1 MKSYIQSIKLIS
13 RLALLL
19 VCDSPLQAQ
28 TPPPVRVMPLGDSIT
43 QGCCSGTTTEGGYR
57 NKLYYLLTAQSFN
70 LDFVGSILDF
80 NNPVLPDRDHEGRPG
95 ARIND
100 LRQNIASWLKASEDP
115 DVILLNIGTND
126 FYNGSSV
133 AAALDS
139 IRNLIV
145 DLSSLRPHAKI
156 IVSSLLPRTDTV
168 ERMQLHESFNEA
180 LPAMVSEQAALG
192 RQVSF
197 ADIHAAVSPEYL
209 SADGVHPTLAGYDKM
224 ADGWLPAIQQ
234 VITPLGTSDPPMIA
248 GVSARTDLG
257 HVTLKFSKPI
267 KDADAVPANFS
278 INGGVSVLQ
287 ASLDAATKRIVTLS
301 TGNQSPGTIYDL
313 TVTGIHDRTPAEN
326 TIKPGTV
333 RKFTSMT
340 VTDGS
345 FEQNGLQWTGSGN
358 YAIYSPEN
366 PKASDGSTLV
376 VFNDGE
382 RSPNGLV
389 SQTVPTI
396 AGQKYLLSFDMGVYA
411 FNKQTQSL
419 ALTVT
424 DNIVGQVILSRSDA
438 LNGLGGATGSTLW
451 VSKESKFVATSA
463 STTLTFQDT
472 SPVTDSIDLLLDNIQ
487 MDGLVSRTLAVQAS
501 PPSALKVTVSPAD
514 SNANGDGV
522 TDLARYYDDLT
533 VVTLTAPLLSPGGG
547 AFEKWLKN
555 GVDYSLNFGTT
566 ITMDANIVM
575 TAVYAPPTVPI
586 ANDDSFAGYV
596 ETPLQMAAPGVLSND
611 TDAKSVSLTASLV
624 APPAHGLLVMNSDGS
639 FTYTPEPAFTGIDS
653 FTYQA
658 FDGGLNSNT
667 AAVNLT
673 VNAAPPGV
681 PVNGSF
687 ELGSPSDYGLLYGW
701 SGSGNR
707 QGLMTTASYPSTEGN
722 RIATFNLGNNV
733 FDAVISQSFATT
745 PGQLYTV
752 EFDMGIYGSVGYK
765 QWVQVTVAGTGVL
778 VFRVEEMIAKAG
790 SAHWYPKGYSF
801 VADSTVTTLT
811 LSDASG
817 SLPLATSQNSD
828 TLLDNVRVS
837 ESSPFTL
844 RCASSPLSGVAVA
857 LSQSDINGLS
867 DGLTDFVRSYGNGS
881 VVTLTAPL
889 VVGNYRFKKWQKNGS
904 DFTMSPAATV
914 TIDGS
919 DTFTAVYAPNTPPVA
934 NTEVYT
940 TVDGGTLTTAAPG
953 VLANDTDADG
963 NELSA
968 VLESPPAHGSLALN
982 ANGSFTYTPVP
993 GYEGADAFT
1002 YRASDDVET
1011 SAVATVDISI
1021 NPLGPLVNGSHED
1034 GMPEDFGHLDGWSA
1048 SGDALGFLYL
1058 PPNYA
1063 ALPGNGARFTCF
1075 NNGDEDFS
1083 GILSQRFATIP
1094 GATYALE
1101 YDLGITGSVGKKQ
1114 SLLVTVTGSSPTPLL
1129 SVEKQI
1135 SATGG
1140 PTFWES
1146 PTSTSHTFIADS
1158 NATTLEF
1165 RDNSGTLAL
1174 TQSQYADML
1183 LDNVRVTLISA
1194 PLGHF
1199 SDWITEN
1206 SLPADPTI
1214 DTDWDS
1220 ISNIIEYIIDG
1231 DPVHHNDL
1239 NLLPTAQLVLADPD
1253 GDLIA
1258 SRYLLFTY
1266 RWSDR
1271 SAADPTVDIKVE
1283 WSTDL
1288 TTSWNNA
1295 AATAGVV
1302 ILSANDAAAVG
1313 VDLVNVYIP
1322 RSLEVNGRLFVRL
1335 RGVFNAT
1342 K

>member
-1 MKSYIQSIKLIS
+1 MKLSIQSIKLIS
-13 RLALLL
+13 CLALLL
-19 VCDSPLQAQ
+19 VCDSPVQAQ

-57 NKLYYLLTAQSFN
+57 NKLYYLLTAKGFN
-70 LDFVGSILDF
+70 LDFVGSLLDF

-95 ARIND
+95 SRIND
-100 LRQNIASWLKASEDP
+100 LRQNIASWLKYSEDP

-168 ERMQLHESFNEA
+168 ERMQLHERFNEA
-180 LPAMVSEQAALG
+180 LPAMISEQAALG

-209 SADGVHPTLAGYDKM
+209 TADGVHPTLAGYDMM

-248 GVSARTDLG
+248 GVSAKTDLE
-257 HVTLKFSKPI
+257 HVTTKFSKPI
-267 KDADAVPANFS
+267 KDEDVVPANFL

-287 ASLDAATKRIVTLS
+287 ASLDAATKRIVTLTTDGQVS
-301 TGNQSPGTIYDL
+301 GNIYDL

-326 TIKPGTV
+326 TITPGSV

-345 FEQNGLQWTGSGN
+345 FEQSGMQWTGSGN
-358 YAIYSPEN
+358 YAIYTSTN
-366 PKASDGSTLV
+366 PKASDGNMLV
-376 VFNDGE
+376 VFNDGQ
-382 RSPNGLV
+382 RSPNGVV

-396 AGQKYLLSFDMGVYA
+396 AGQKYLLRFDMGVYA
-411 FNKQTQSL
+411 FNNKTQSL
-419 ALTVT
+419 TLTVT
-424 DNIVGQVILSRSDA
+424 DNAGGLVLLSRSVA
-438 LNGLGGATGSTLW
+438 LVGLGGPTGSTHW
-451 VSKESKFVATSA
+451 VSKESEFVAASA
-463 STTLTFQDT
+463 STNLTFQDT
-472 SPVTDSIDLLLDNIQ
+472 SLDTDSIDLLLDNIQ
-487 MDGLVSRTLAVQAS
+487 MDGLVTRTITVQAF
-501 PPSALKVTVSPAD
+501 PPSALNVTVSPAD
-514 SNANGDGV
+514 LNTEGDGI
-522 TDLARYYDDLT
+522 TDFTRSYDDLT
-533 VVTLTAPLLSPGGG
+533 VAALTAPLMSPGGTV
-547 AFEKWLKN
+547 FQKWQKN
-555 GVDYSLNFGTT
+555 GADYSTNAGTT
-566 ITMDANIVM
+566 VTMDGNYVM
-575 TAVYAPPTVPI
+575 TALYVPNTAPDAVDDAYAG
-586 ANDDSFAGYV
+586 FV
-596 ETPLQMAAPGVLSND
+596 ETPLNVAAPGVLSND
-611 TDAKSVSLTASLV
+611 SDVNMAPLTAVVV
-624 APPAHGLLVMNSDGS
+624 APPSHGILVFNADGS
-639 FTYTPEPAFTGIDS
+639 FTYTPEGAFTGVDS

-658 FDGGLNSNT
+658 FDGGLKSNT
-667 AAVNLT
+667 ATVNLT
-673 VNAAPPGV
+673 VNTAPLGV

-687 ELGSPSDYGLLYGW
+687 ELGSPSNFGLLYGW
-701 SGSGNR
+701 SGNGNR
-707 QGLMTTASYPSTEGN
+707 QGLMATASHPSTEGN
-722 RIATFNLGNNV
+722 RIATFNLGNNI

-752 EFDMGIYGSVGYK
+752 EFDMGIYGSAGHK
-765 QWVQVTVAGTGVL
+765 QRLQVTVAGAVTL
-778 VFRVEEMIAKAG
+778 VSKVEEMTANSGTAQWYHKA
-790 SAHWYPKGYSF
+790 YSF
-801 VADSTVTTLT
+801 VADSVVTSLT
-811 LSDASG
+811 LGDASG
-817 SLPLATSQNSD
+817 SLPLAVSQNVD
-828 TLLDNVRVS
+828 TLLDDVRVA
-837 ESSPFTL
+837 ESIPFTL
-844 RCASSPLSGVAVA
+844 TVASSRLGGVVVT
-857 LSQSDINGLS
+857 LSQPDLNGLS
-867 DGLTDFVRSYGNGS
+867 DGHTNFVRSYGKTS
-881 VVTLTAPL
+881 SLTLTAPYIA
-889 VVGNYRFKKWQKNGS
+889 GTERFEKWQKNGI
-904 DFTMSPAATV
+904 DYTTSPAATV
-914 TIDGS
+914 TIDSS
-919 DTFTAVYAPNTPPVA
+919 DTLTAVYTLNNPPVA
-934 NTEVYT
+934 NADVYT
-940 TVDGGTLTTAAPG
+940 TVEGGTLTTAKTG

-968 VLESPPAHGSLALN
+968 VLESPPAHGSIALN

-993 GYEGADAFT
+993 GYEGADSFT

-1011 SAVATVDISI
+1011 SAVAMVDISI

-1135 SATGG
+1135 SATGS
-1140 PTFWES
+1140 PTFWANQS
-1146 PTSTSHTFIADS
+1146 GTSHTFIADS
-1158 NATTLEF
+1158 NATIIEF
-1165 RDNSGTLAL
+1165 RDNSGTFAL

-1183 LDNVRVTLISA
+1183 LDNVRVTLA
-1194 PLGHF
+1194 PALGVF

-1206 SLPADPTI
+1206 GLPADPTI
-1214 DTDWDS
+1214 DTDGDS

-1231 DPVHHNDL
+1231 VPANHNDL

-1253 GDLIA
+1253 GDLTA
-1258 SRYLLFTY
+1258 SQYLLFTY
-1266 RWSDR
+1266 RRSDR
-1271 SAADPTVDIKVE
+1271 AAIDPTVDIKVE

-1288 TTSWNNA
+1288 TTFWGD
-1295 AATAGVV
+1295 AATTVGVV
-1302 ILSANDAAAVG
+1302 ILSANDGAAEG
-1313 VDLVNVYIP
+1313 VDLVSVYIP
-1322 RSLEVNGRLFVRL
+1322 RSLEVNGRLFARL
-1335 RGVFNAT
+1335 RGVFNGP
-1342 K
+1342 

>member
-1 MKSYIQSIKLIS
+1 MKLSIQSIKLIS
-13 RLALLL
+13 CLALLL
-19 VCDSPLQAQ
+19 VCDSPVQAQ

-57 NKLYYLLTAQSFN
+57 NKLYYLLTAKGFN
-70 LDFVGSILDF
+70 LDFVGSLLDF

-95 ARIND
+95 SRIND
-100 LRQNIASWLKASEDP
+100 LRQNIASWLKYSEDP

-168 ERMQLHESFNEA
+168 ERMQLHERFNEA
-180 LPAMVSEQAALG
+180 LPAMISEQAALG

-209 SADGVHPTLAGYDKM
+209 TADGVHPTLAGYDKM

-248 GVSARTDLG
+248 GVSAKTDLE
-257 HVTLKFSKPI
+257 HVTTKFSKPI
-267 KDADAVPANFS
+267 KDEDVVPANFL

-287 ASLDAATKRIVTLS
+287 ASLDAATKRIVTLA
-301 TGNQSPGTIYDL
+301 TVNQSPGTIYDL

-340 VTDGS
+340 VIDGS
-345 FEQNGLQWTGSGN
+345 FELSSPQWTGGGN
-358 YAIYSPEN
+358 YAICTAPPPN
-366 PKASDGSTLV
+366 ASDGSALV
-376 VFNDGE
+376 VFNDGQ
-382 RSPNGLV
+382 RNPNGMV
-389 SQTVPTI
+389 SQSVTTVP
-396 AGQKYLLSFDMGVYA
+396 GQKYILRYDMGVYA
-411 FNKQTQSL
+411 FNKKTQSL
-419 ALTVT
+419 AHTVT
-424 DNIVGQVILSRSDA
+424 DNTQGTVLVSRSDD
-438 LNGLGGATGSTLW
+438 LVGLGGSTGSTLW
-451 VSKESKFVATSA
+451 VGKESEFVATSA

-472 SPVTDSIDLLLDNIQ
+472 SVDTDSIDLLLDNVQ
-487 MDGLVSRTLAVQAS
+487 MDGLVTRTLTVQAS
-501 PPSALKVTVSPAD
+501 PLSALNVTISPAD
-514 SNANGDGV
+514 LNTEGDGI
-522 TDLARYYDDLT
+522 TDFTRSYDDLT
-533 VVTLTAPLLSPGGG
+533 VVALTTPLMSPSGTVFQKWQKNGADYSTNAGTTVTMDGNYVMAALYVPNTAP
-547 AFEKWLKN
+547 N
-555 GVDYSLNFGTT
+555 
-566 ITMDANIVM
+566 
-575 TAVYAPPTVPI
+575 AV
-586 ANDDSFAGYV
+586 DDSYAGFV
-596 ETPLQMAAPGVLSND
+596 ETPLNVAAPGVLSND
-611 TDAKSVSLTASLV
+611 SDVNMAPLTAVVV
-624 APPAHGLLVMNSDGS
+624 APPSHGILVFNADGS
-639 FTYTPEPAFTGIDS
+639 FTYTPEAAFAGVDS

-667 AAVNLT
+667 ATVNLT
-673 VNAAPPGV
+673 VNTAPLGV

-687 ELGSPSDYGLLYGW
+687 ELGSPSNFGLLYGW
-701 SGSGNR
+701 SGNGNR
-707 QGLMTTASYPSTEGN
+707 QGLMATASHPSTEGN
-722 RIATFNLGNNV
+722 RIATFNLGNNI

-752 EFDMGIYGSVGYK
+752 EFDMGIYGSVGHK
-765 QWVQVTVAGTGVL
+765 QWLQVTVAGAVTL
-778 VFRVEEMIAKAG
+778 VSTVEEMIANSGTAQWYHKA
-790 SAHWYPKGYSF
+790 YSF
-801 VADSTVTTLT
+801 VADSVVTSLT
-811 LSDASG
+811 LGDASG
-817 SLPLATSQNSD
+817 SLPLAVSQNVD
-828 TLLDNVRVS
+828 TLLDDVRVA
-837 ESSPFTL
+837 ESIPFTL
-844 RCASSPLSGVAVA
+844 TVASSRLGGVVVT
-857 LSQSDINGLS
+857 LSQPDLNGLS
-867 DGLTDFVRSYGNGS
+867 DGHTNFVRSYGKTGS
-881 VVTLTAPL
+881 LTLTAPYIA
-889 VVGNYRFKKWQKNGS
+889 GTDRFEKWQKNGS

-940 TVDGGTLTTAAPG
+940 TVEGGTLTTAAPG

-993 GYEGADAFT
+993 GYEGADSFT

-1011 SAVATVDISI
+1011 SAVAMVDISI

-1271 SAADPTVDIKVE
+1271 SSADPTVDIKVE